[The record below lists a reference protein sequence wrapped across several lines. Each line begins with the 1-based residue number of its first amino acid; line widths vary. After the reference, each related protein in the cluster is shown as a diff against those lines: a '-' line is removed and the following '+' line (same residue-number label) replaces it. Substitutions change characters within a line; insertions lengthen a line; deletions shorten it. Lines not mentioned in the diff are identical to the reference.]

1 MLHLNISLKNFCA
14 SPSRFRFISIALR
27 LWRFSFF
34 LLSALRFQLPFF
46 RFGSAKV
53 EIFFLSA
60 SFFWK
65 FYFSFSLPLR
75 SFSIPSSIALS
86 GLCSPCLG
94 LQRWDSFFISARSF
108 VFVVPLFWG
117 WNVFLIFHFLK
128 KFFKLFSRFF
138 SALFS
143 ILKAALRCLVFVIP
157 FRFGTAKVRFF
168 FYLSKYENVF
178 VSGFIAVRW
187 VSGWLV
193 FKVSYEVSGM
203 GCQGWGIRCQR
214 CM

>member
-14 SPSRFRFISIALR
+14 SPSRFCFISVALR
-27 LWRFSFF
+27 LWRFSFY
-34 LLSALRFQLPFF
+34 LLQALRSQLPFF

-60 SFFWK
+60 SFFLK
-65 FYFSFSLPLR
+65 ILF
-75 SFSIPSSIALS
+75 
-86 GLCSPCLG
+86 
-94 LQRWDSFFISARSF
+94 F
-108 VFVVPLFWG
+108 VFLAPSLIFNPFQRRAFWFVFPLFG
-117 WNVFLIFHFLK
+117 VAKVRFFFHFCK

-143 ILKAALRCLVFVIP
+143 ILKAALRCPFFVNP

-178 VSGFIAVRW
+178 VSGFIAACW
-187 VSGWLV
+187 VSG
-193 FKVSYEVSGM
+193 
-203 GCQGWGIRCQR
+203 
-214 CM
+214 

>member
-34 LLSALRFQLPFF
+34 LLQALRFQLPFF

-108 VFVVPLFWG
+108 LNFFLASSLPSFQYLRLPCAARFLLPRFVLGLQRWG
-117 WNVFLIFHFLK
+117 
-128 KFFKLFSRFF
+128 S
-138 SALFS
+138 FS
-143 ILKAALRCLVFVIP
+143 IYPSMKTFLFEDLLQLA
-157 FRFGTAKVRFF
+157 G
-168 FYLSKYENVF
+168 Y
-178 VSGFIAVRW
+178 
-187 VSGWLV
+187 
-193 FKVSYEVSGM
+193 
-203 GCQGWGIRCQR
+203 QDD
-214 CM
+214 

>member
-60 SFFWK
+60 SFFLK
-65 FYFSFSLPLR
+65 ILF
-75 SFSIPSSIALS
+75 
-86 GLCSPCLG
+86 
-94 LQRWDSFFISARSF
+94 F
-108 VFVVPLFWG
+108 VFLAPSLIFNPFQHRAFWFVFPLFG
-117 WNVFLIFHFLK
+117 VAKVRFFFHFCK

-143 ILKAALRCLVFVIP
+143 ILRLPCAARFLLPRFVL
-157 FRFGTAKVRFF
+157 G
-168 FYLSKYENVF
+168 L
-178 VSGFIAVRW
+178 
-187 VSGWLV
+187 
-193 FKVSYEVSGM
+193 
-203 GCQGWGIRCQR
+203 QR
-214 CM
+214 